1 MKSKKIVSIFITII
15 IAITIIA
22 TMFLVRNSMAK
33 DKIKSKVKLSEEEKS
48 NLNYEQ
54 LIEDIEFLENGHG
67 VKHAKKQERQSTGNK
82 IEDIINAGND
92 YVSGK
97 GDFYIG
103 DGYTISYMIMPEMI
117 EYDFYTN
124 DKKLI
129 YSIHNG
135 VPLETVQE
143 HNERMFKEN
152 KSDVIFYGAIVV
164 IVVIATTICIVT
176 CRKNGRTE

>member
-22 TMFLVRNSMAK
+22 TIFLVRNSMAK
-33 DKIKSKVKLSEEEKS
+33 DKIKSKVKLSEQEKS

-54 LIEDIEFLENGHG
+54 LIEDIYSIENEHE
-67 VKHAKKQERQSTGNK
+67 VKHAKKQERQSTENK
-82 IEDIINAGND
+82 IDNLVNIRNSL
-92 YVSGK
+92 YV
-97 GDFYIG
+97 G

-129 YSIHNG
+129 YSIQNG

-143 HNERMFKEN
+143 HNERMIKEN
-152 KSDVIFYGAIVV
+152 SSNIIFYGAIVLI
-164 IVVIATTICIVT
+164 IVATSVICILIFK
-176 CRKNGRTE
+176 KN

>member
-22 TMFLVRNSMAK
+22 TIFLVRNSMAK
-33 DKIKSKVKLSEEEKS
+33 DKIKSKVKLSEQEKS

-54 LIEDIEFLENGHG
+54 LIEDIYSIENGHE
-67 VKHAKKQERQSTGNK
+67 VKHAKKQERQSTENK
-82 IEDIINAGND
+82 IDNLVNIRNSL
-92 YVSGK
+92 YV
-97 GDFYIG
+97 G

-129 YSIHNG
+129 YSIQNG

-143 HNERMFKEN
+143 HNERMIKEN
-152 KSDVIFYGAIVV
+152 SSNIIFYGAIVWI
-164 IVVIATTICIVT
+164 IVATSVICILIFK
-176 CRKNGRTE
+176 KN

>member
-22 TMFLVRNSMAK
+22 TIFLVRNSMAK
-33 DKIKSKVKLSEEEKS
+33 DKIKSKVKLSEQEKS

-54 LIEDIEFLENGHG
+54 LIEDIYSIENGHE
-67 VKHAKKQERQSTGNK
+67 VKHAKKQERQSTENK
-82 IEDIINAGND
+82 IDNLVNIRNSL
-92 YVSGK
+92 YV
-97 GDFYIG
+97 G

-129 YSIHNG
+129 YSIQNG

-143 HNERMFKEN
+143 HNERMIKEN
-152 KSDVIFYGAIVV
+152 SSNIIFYGAIVLI
-164 IVVIATTICIVT
+164 IVATSVICILIFK
-176 CRKNGRTE
+176 KN